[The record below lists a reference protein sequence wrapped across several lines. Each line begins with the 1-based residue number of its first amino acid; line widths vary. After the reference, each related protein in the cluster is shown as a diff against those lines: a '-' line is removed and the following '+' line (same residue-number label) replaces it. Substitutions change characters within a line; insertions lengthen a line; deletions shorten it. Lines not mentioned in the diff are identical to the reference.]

1 MITYFI
7 GTMFIFISNES
18 RYFVTFGEEVD
29 TIKLIDNEL
38 IRDKVENA
46 NQTFNIKDVEALRLI
61 KDDKIYEMR

>member
-1 MITYFI
+1 
-7 GTMFIFISNES
+7 MFIFISNES